1 MKCYYCRNKIQPY
14 SSSTQKKIYKPLRK
28 EKNINFYSKKLLG
41 LREQKPQLASF
52 FPWSELRTHCK
63 ETKAQ
68 MHVWHHTDFSQSS
81 NNTGIQAQP
90 DQTVLDLLGGHGG
103 RVEFVLLSFVLLP
116 FHFAKDHIL
125 YKQKNMLTVLG
136 RKIGVFMYIVA

>member
-28 EKNINFYSKKLLG
+28 EKNTNFYSKKLLG

-52 FPWSELRTHCK
+52 FPDAELRTHCK

-68 MHVWHHTDFSQSS
+68 MHV
-81 NNTGIQAQP
+81 
-90 DQTVLDLLGGHGG
+90 
-103 RVEFVLLSFVLLP
+103 
-116 FHFAKDHIL
+116 
-125 YKQKNMLTVLG
+125 
-136 RKIGVFMYIVA
+136 

>member
-28 EKNINFYSKKLLG
+28 EKNTNFYSKKLLG

-68 MHVWHHTDFSQSS
+68 MHVWNHIDSFPSLQT
-81 NNTGIQAQP
+81 IQKSRHNL
-90 DQTVLDLLGGHGG
+90 TRLSMDLLGGHKGA
-103 RVEFVLLSFVLLP
+103 EWSLCYWASFSYL
-116 FHFAKDHIL
+116 FIL
-125 YKQKNMLTVLG
+125 QKTTFSINK
-136 RKIGVFMYIVA
+136 RICWQF